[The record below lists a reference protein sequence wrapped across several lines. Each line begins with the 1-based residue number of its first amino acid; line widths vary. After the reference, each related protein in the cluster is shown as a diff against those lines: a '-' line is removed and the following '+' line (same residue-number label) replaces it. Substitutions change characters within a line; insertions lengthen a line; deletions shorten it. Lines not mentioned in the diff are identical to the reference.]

1 MLDEYI
7 EQPPEKPPFSM
18 DSGVYTNAPI
28 VDRAIRMPLT
38 AARPAE
44 RASDEPTQHQL
55 MAPLDSFATSSCVNR
70 WTVQLTGAKITPV
83 RDGAHGH
90 IRLAANGHSVKR
102 IGTARIT
109 IRAGAKKITHNF
121 EVMDMPDP
129 ILIGLDLFPTNG
141 IYIGRIPTRWPG
153 DVADEENARAAAE
166 AERDLLRRLPPWS
179 PEHAHDE
186 PDLRKLQDA
195 IAAQLEGNANL
206 DPTEPACRN
215 IPESILELPMDS
227 NAQGS
232 KTYRKQYP
240 LPTAAEQAV
249 LEMIRKWVEAGYL
262 EPARSHGDFN
272 TPLLAAAKKD
282 LDGLK
287 TKFRIC
293 MDLKHINALIS
304 KEGYSNARVP
314 RIEELLERIQGFTHA
329 SCLDMSSAYHLL
341 EVAPQ

>member
-1 MLDEYI
+1 
-7 EQPPEKPPFSM
+7 M

-215 IPESILELPMDS
+215 IPESILELPMDG

-232 KTYRKQYP
+232 KTYYIANSTPCPKP
-240 LPTAAEQAV
+240 LSEQFWKWSGSGSKLVISSPPGATAISIPLYSRQQRRIWTAS
-249 LEMIRKWVEAGYL
+249 R
-262 EPARSHGDFN
+262 RSF
-272 TPLLAAAKKD
+272 
-282 LDGLK
+282 
-287 TKFRIC
+287 
-293 MDLKHINALIS
+293 
-304 KEGYSNARVP
+304 
-314 RIEELLERIQGFTHA
+314 A
-329 SCLDMSSAYHLL
+329 SAWI
-341 EVAPQ
+341 